1 MLWTDP
7 DSLRDGGWHADLFC
21 LANLLSVFG
30 VVWNQVSDMERVME
44 GLQEHAAAVFEP
56 HRARS
61 SSAASAHA
69 SGQQSYD
76 HIWKE
81 IYELHQVIR
90 RGNDE

>member
-1 MLWTDP
+1 
-7 DSLRDGGWHADLFC
+7 
-21 LANLLSVFG
+21 
-30 VVWNQVSDMERVME
+30 MERVME